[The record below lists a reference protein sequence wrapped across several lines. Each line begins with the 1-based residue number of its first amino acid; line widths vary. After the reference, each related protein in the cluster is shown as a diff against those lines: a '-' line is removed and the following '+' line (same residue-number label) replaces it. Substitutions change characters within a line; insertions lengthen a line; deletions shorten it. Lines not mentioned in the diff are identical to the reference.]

1 MPVMV
6 KKHPV
11 HKNCASKMLSFTRK
25 TQGKTNI
32 CVALKSNTSYVNS
45 LGKQAF
51 AQAILI
57 K

>member
-1 MPVMV
+1 MPAMV
-6 KKHPV
+6 KKHAV

-25 TQGKTNI
+25 TQGKTSI
-32 CVALKSNTSYVNS
+32 CVVLKSNTSYVNS